1 MVSNNV
7 LGGHALRIV
16 VGFLMVA
23 LFFTYSASAVTLA
36 VEDGSVASGPMTWT
50 ASNFPAF
57 WHEDGISGETLSVNQ
72 NDLSESQ
79 RVINRDNLV
88 YSSTKRVVPYK
99 IYTETG
105 LAVWNG
111 LDAYGSRVI
120 SGGYYAKVGWLGKPY
135 VAANGQAFKL
145 SEIILEQN
153 STDLKNLNVNE
164 TWNLG
169 KDYNLTL
176 IALDKNARQAL
187 FNLSNKS
194 GIISEFI
201 VEEGNSNTV
210 WRNLADESDAPFF
223 VTYMDNISENS
234 VRLKYTWMISD
245 NVTIINSGDRFGIME
260 VRSYNSDGFS
270 LSNENPITLLRGS
283 TVNLLEGFDLV
294 VNDNPL
300 LEYYPRMLLTSDDI
314 VSQYAGSDGIVQRD
328 EAVKAVIDYFNEL
341 ITKEDAIKVITA
353 YFSS

>member
-1 MVSNNV
+1 MVSKSVKINYK
-7 LGGHALRIV
+7 GHALRIV
-16 VGFLMVA
+16 VGLLMLA
-23 LFFTYSASAVTLA
+23 LFFAYNASALTLP
-36 VEDGSVASGPMTWT
+36 VNASGGAENMPVQTAASGDVNITKIGHFGGSIVLNGTVTGKVIDYESGIPLVNVSGQSATGLMTWT

-72 NDLSESQ
+72 DDLSESQ

-111 LDAYGSRVI
+111 LDSNGSRVI

-169 KDYNLTL
+169 EDHNLTL
-176 IALDKNARQAL
+176 IALDKNARHAF

-223 VTYMDNISENS
+223 VTYIDNLSENS
-234 VRLKYTWMISD
+234 VRLKYT
-245 NVTIINSGDRFGIME
+245 
-260 VRSYNSDGFS
+260 
-270 LSNENPITLLRGS
+270 
-283 TVNLLEGFDLV
+283 
-294 VNDNPL
+294 
-300 LEYYPRMLLTSDDI
+300 
-314 VSQYAGSDGIVQRD
+314 
-328 EAVKAVIDYFNEL
+328 
-341 ITKEDAIKVITA
+341 
-353 YFSS
+353 